1 MKRIMLLCCVCALA
15 ASAAAQSVDKKRGK
29 DVKRVKKMT
38 FTVTSPAF
46 ENNSYIPKKHA
57 CGGEDVSPELKWAGL
72 PGGAESVAVIMDDP
86 DAPPGTWVHWVLFN
100 IPASLQGL
108 KENIA
113 KTELLP
119 DGSRQ
124 GLVWGVNEDDFSR
137 TGYYGPC
144 PPPGKPHR
152 YFFKVYALDRLL
164 DLPAGAT
171 KGALLKAMEG
181 HILARAE
188 LVGLYKR

>member
-1 MKRIMLLCCVCALA
+1 
-15 ASAAAQSVDKKRGK
+15 
-29 DVKRVKKMT
+29 MT
-38 FTVTSPAF
+38 FTVTSPEF
-46 ENNSYIPKKHA
+46 KNNSYIPQKHA

-72 PGGAESVAVIMDDP
+72 PGGAGSLAVIMDDP

-100 IPASLQGL
+100 IPASQKGL

-119 DGSRQ
+119 DGARQ

-137 TGYYGPC
+137 IGYYGPC

-152 YFFKVYALDRLL
+152 YFFKVYALDKLL
-164 DLPAGAT
+164 TLPAGAT
-171 KGALLKAMEG
+171 KSALLKAMEG
-181 HILARAE
+181 HILAQAE